1 MIEDLEDELTGA
13 LKETSNT
20 DNFEVAD
27 EENVD
32 EYITAEAKAINKIG
46 NDLKDKKTEAYE

>member
-13 LKETSNT
+13 LKVTSNS
-20 DNFEVAD
+20 DNLAVAD

-32 EYITAEAKAINKIG
+32 EYITGEAKAINEIG
-46 NDLKDKKTEAYE
+46 NYLKDKKDRSL

>member
-20 DNFEVAD
+20 DNLAEAD

-32 EYITAEAKAINKIG
+32 ESITAEAKAINKIG
-46 NDLKDKKTEAYE
+46 NYLKDKKYQIF